1 MSGLESIHSFYN
13 LSSLIIIF
21 QIEVSLGYK

>member
-21 QIEVSLGYK
+21 KIEVSLGYK